1 MSLFNLSITA
11 MRVALSAKHN
21 TFYINLKHGKQS
33 KQVLNASIEQ
43 MVSSTVLPIINQTG
57 SADEI
62 VDTISLQLSDDLD
75 FHIDSVKCSQD
86 SDNNRRYNLDHFK
99 GPANALLGPISAALT
114 LTKLEQ
120 TITSLQT
127 KCKTTMPFWAAFKA
141 SLGASYTKN
150 IATAPKDQLTETF
163 GSQMTASLIAG
174 SADTL
179 LSSWFNVK
187 KILLQLDPTSR
198 LVKQPTAKEMLQLSQ
213 KGVGARG
220 LRNSLNSISL
230 MTLAPFIQQ
239 AFPQQW
245 QQDYKHSVNLASSII
260 AGMISGAINTPIDTL
275 GKQIVASID
284 FDTLKT
290 QPAKEV
296 IQQVAHDMYQDGAKN
311 NARLAGLNAVRSAG
325 GFMALAATGI
335 ITNSAIESYKN
346 ASSNIE
352 ENPDAE
358 LHQSCRMSV

>member
-1 MSLFNLSITA
+1 MSLHNLSVVA

-21 TFYINLKHGKQS
+21 TFYINLKQGNQPR
-33 KQVLNASIEQ
+33 QILNASIEQ
-43 MVSSTVLPIINQTG
+43 IVSSTILPTINQKT

-62 VDTISLQLSDDLD
+62 ADSISLQLSDDLD
-75 FHIDSVKCSQD
+75 FQIDSVKRTSD
-86 SDNNRRYNLDHFK
+86 SDNNSQFNLDHLK
-99 GPANALLGPISAALT
+99 GPTNAILGPISAALT

-127 KCKTTMPFWAAFKA
+127 KCKSTMPFWAAFKA

-150 IATAPKDQLTETF
+150 IATAPKDQLTETL
-163 GSQMTASLIAG
+163 GSQMSASLIAG

-198 LVKQPTAKEMLQLSQ
+198 LVKQPTVKEMLQLSQ
-213 KGVGARG
+213 KGMSARG
-220 LRNSLNSISL
+220 LRNSLNSTSL
-230 MTLAPFIQQ
+230 MILAPFIQQ
-239 AFPQQW
+239 TFPQQW
-245 QQDYKHSVNLASSII
+245 QQDYKHSVDLASSMI

-275 GKQIVASID
+275 SKQIVASIN
-284 FDTLKT
+284 FDTFKT

-296 IQQVAHDMYQDGAKN
+296 IQQVAHDMYQDGVKN

-346 ASSNIE
+346 TSPNSE
-352 ENPDAE
+352 QENPDHE
-358 LHQSCRMSV
+358 LTQQPFTK